1 MKKNKVFKTNN
12 PALAHLQHKMQQYYL
27 LFQLGLMNEKEY
39 LSAIKPLDKA
49 IDTLEMSI
57 LKEYLVLKEA
67 SSTPFHVPEKQAVTL

>member
-39 LSAIKPLDKA
+39 LSAIKPLDTA
-49 IDTLEMSI
+49 IDAMEMST
-57 LKEYLVLKEA
+57 LKEYLVLKE
-67 SSTPFHVPEKQAVTL
+67 SSLKHFHVREK